1 MHLHFE
7 IPNTIPAYKV
17 IFVRKLYMRQALQFP
32 FLTLYLL
39 TLLVPGDFS
48 TLVYRGGALFDPP
61 LKMDFLRKKCAILCP
76 GIKFDK
82 ILAIF

>member
-1 MHLHFE
+1 M
-7 IPNTIPAYKV
+7 TGV
-17 IFVRKLYMRQALQFP
+17 
-32 FLTLYLL
+32 LL
-39 TLLVPGDFS
+39 EFSMGRVLFNPIGPGRFFDACVPGG
-48 TLVYRGGALFDPP
+48 VLFDPP